1 MMFGFDL
8 LKQYAGTTE
17 QISTAAEALVGR
29 STTLTEALKAAAINV
44 GRKPVET
51 TDLAAIKEVEARA
64 IGGDIESDGG
74 VTAVAS
80 KAVARNQK
88 IGEDNEKTN
97 LGDVIA
103 EIDVKVTRD
112 REVTSEDAE
121 AVIRAELNHSPFNNI
136 IPGGVV
142 LLNPSLQLINL
153 IAIHAIKK
161 KSKTM
166 GSSKDSASVTNISVE
181 EHFSVSQSSP
191 GGQFVGPTEEISTAA
206 EALIGR
212 STTLTEA
219 LKAASMNVG
228 HKPVETTDVAAIK
241 EVETRAIGGDIESDG
256 GVTAV
261 ASKAVARNQKIGKDN
276 EKTNLG
282 DVIAEIDVKVTRDRE
297 VTSED
302 AEAVIRAELNHSPFN
317 NIIPG
322 GVAESVAAAYK
333 LNHDPSSL

>member
-1 MMFGFDL
+1 
-8 LKQYAGTTE
+8 
-17 QISTAAEALVGR
+17 
-29 STTLTEALKAAAINV
+29 
-44 GRKPVET
+44 
-51 TDLAAIKEVEARA
+51 
-64 IGGDIESDGG
+64 
-74 VTAVAS
+74 
-80 KAVARNQK
+80 
-88 IGEDNEKTN
+88 
-97 LGDVIA
+97 
-103 EIDVKVTRD
+103 
-112 REVTSEDAE
+112 
-121 AVIRAELNHSPFNNI
+121 
-136 IPGGVV
+136 
-142 LLNPSLQLINL
+142 
-153 IAIHAIKK
+153 
-161 KSKTM
+161 M

-256 GVTAV
+256 GVTA
-261 ASKAVARNQKIGKDN
+261 
-276 EKTNLG
+276 TNLG

>member
-1 MMFGFDL
+1 M
-8 LKQYAGTTE
+8 
-17 QISTAAEALVGR
+17 
-29 STTLTEALKAAAINV
+29 
-44 GRKPVET
+44 
-51 TDLAAIKEVEARA
+51 
-64 IGGDIESDGG
+64 
-74 VTAVAS
+74 
-80 KAVARNQK
+80 
-88 IGEDNEKTN
+88 
-97 LGDVIA
+97 
-103 EIDVKVTRD
+103 
-112 REVTSEDAE
+112 
-121 AVIRAELNHSPFNNI
+121 
-136 IPGGVV
+136 
-142 LLNPSLQLINL
+142 
-153 IAIHAIKK
+153 KK
-161 KSKTM
+161 
-166 GSSKDSASVTNISVE
+166 
-181 EHFSVSQSSP
+181 
-191 GGQFVGPTEEISTAA
+191 FVGPTEEISTAA

-241 EVETRAIGGDIESDG
+241 EVETRAIGGDIESEG

-322 GVAESVAAAYK
+322 GVAESVTAAYK
-333 LNHDPSSL
+333 LNCNPCNVSL

>member
-136 IPGGVV
+136 IPGGV
-142 LLNPSLQLINL
+142 
-153 IAIHAIKK
+153 
-161 KSKTM
+161 
-166 GSSKDSASVTNISVE
+166 
-181 EHFSVSQSSP
+181 
-191 GGQFVGPTEEISTAA
+191 
-206 EALIGR
+206 
-212 STTLTEA
+212 
-219 LKAASMNVG
+219 
-228 HKPVETTDVAAIK
+228 
-241 EVETRAIGGDIESDG
+241 
-256 GVTAV
+256 
-261 ASKAVARNQKIGKDN
+261 
-276 EKTNLG
+276 
-282 DVIAEIDVKVTRDRE
+282 
-297 VTSED
+297 
-302 AEAVIRAELNHSPFN
+302 
-317 NIIPG
+317 
-322 GVAESVAAAYK
+322 AESVAAAYK

>member
-1 MMFGFDL
+1 MMFGFGL

-136 IPGGVV
+136 IPGGV
-142 LLNPSLQLINL
+142 
-153 IAIHAIKK
+153 
-161 KSKTM
+161 
-166 GSSKDSASVTNISVE
+166 
-181 EHFSVSQSSP
+181 
-191 GGQFVGPTEEISTAA
+191 
-206 EALIGR
+206 
-212 STTLTEA
+212 
-219 LKAASMNVG
+219 
-228 HKPVETTDVAAIK
+228 
-241 EVETRAIGGDIESDG
+241 
-256 GVTAV
+256 
-261 ASKAVARNQKIGKDN
+261 
-276 EKTNLG
+276 
-282 DVIAEIDVKVTRDRE
+282 
-297 VTSED
+297 
-302 AEAVIRAELNHSPFN
+302 
-317 NIIPG
+317 
-322 GVAESVAAAYK
+322 AESVAAAYK

>member
-1 MMFGFDL
+1 M
-8 LKQYAGTTE
+8 
-17 QISTAAEALVGR
+17 
-29 STTLTEALKAAAINV
+29 
-44 GRKPVET
+44 
-51 TDLAAIKEVEARA
+51 
-64 IGGDIESDGG
+64 
-74 VTAVAS
+74 
-80 KAVARNQK
+80 
-88 IGEDNEKTN
+88 
-97 LGDVIA
+97 
-103 EIDVKVTRD
+103 
-112 REVTSEDAE
+112 
-121 AVIRAELNHSPFNNI
+121 
-136 IPGGVV
+136 
-142 LLNPSLQLINL
+142 
-153 IAIHAIKK
+153 KK
-161 KSKTM
+161 
-166 GSSKDSASVTNISVE
+166 
-181 EHFSVSQSSP
+181 
-191 GGQFVGPTEEISTAA
+191 FVGPTEEISTAA

-241 EVETRAIGGDIESDG
+241 EVETRAIGGDIESEG